1 MIARIRAVPSLVMP
15 ERFPFGPV
23 CVHPCLLGGAC
34 NKRSPFRRNDA
45 AHLSLVE
52 KIERSEP
59 RKPGR
64 RVSANAAVTS
74 TKTSAR
80 IVSIAQLPESISART
95 PGATELGTDSFIVL
109 PNSQFS
115 IDLTKSRV

>member
-1 MIARIRAVPSLVMP
+1 MP
-15 ERFPFGPV
+15 RGVQYWPV
-23 CVHPCLLGGAC
+23 CVHPCLLEGAC

-64 RVSANAAVTS
+64 RVSANAAATS
-74 TKTSAR
+74 TKTSAG

-95 PGATELGTDSFIVL
+95 PGGDRQLHCLTE
-109 PNSQFS
+109 QS
-115 IDLTKSRV
+115 ILDRF